1 MMSKLHGF
9 ELEVTVTDYTPRVR
23 VSNAFS
29 GELVVDTDALS
40 VTGIERMAAVFARAA
55 RMAYNELEFYTQAEH
70 EKRVKR
76 RRRQQ

>member
-1 MMSKLHGF
+1 VLSKVQGF
-9 ELEVTVTDYTPRVR
+9 EVEVTIAEYTPRVR